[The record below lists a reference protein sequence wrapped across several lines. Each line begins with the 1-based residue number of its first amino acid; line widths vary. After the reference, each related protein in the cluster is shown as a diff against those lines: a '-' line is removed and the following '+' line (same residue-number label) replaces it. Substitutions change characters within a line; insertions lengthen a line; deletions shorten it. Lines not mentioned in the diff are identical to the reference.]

1 MPAITRNMKRAN
13 QVVAQAPPSII
24 NPESLSYFERYED
37 DMFNNI
43 KSLVI
48 GCEVAKGKTEKMIAA
63 VKVYDLLNENL
74 DNLLRYNPK
83 KWIGFAA
90 TCYNKTSEFEIQRF
104 KNLYSDVDK
113 NLVEYHINTY
123 MKTRKFIAAYLKNV
137 RNTNPSLLN
146 MHYENIV
153 EAFKNI
159 EDIETED
166 KMRREAK
173 VFFRPRRNI
182 TVVNYTGMDT
192 IDQDSE
198 HDSDYFPED
207 DDEDEEDE
215 EDHEELYDHEEEDK
229 GLLDKKLQHVTFRQR
244 RTAHRVDYTG
254 MDMNEE
260 DEGSVYLCET
270 KWKDRVPTH
279 RWVKYPASQANEM
292 GDEDWC
298 EEY

>member
-24 NPESLSYFERYED
+24 NPETLSYFERYED

-43 KSLVI
+43 KNLVI
-48 GCEVAKGKTEKMIAA
+48 GCEVAKGKTEQMIAA

-74 DNLLRYNPK
+74 GNLLRYNPK

-113 NLVEYHINTY
+113 NLVEIHIKTY

-146 MHYENIV
+146 KHYEKIA

-159 EDIETED
+159 EDIETEE

-173 VFFRPRRNI
+173 VFFRPRRN
-182 TVVNYTGMDT
+182 V
-192 IDQDSE
+192 
-198 HDSDYFPED
+198 P
-207 DDEDEEDE
+207 
-215 EDHEELYDHEEEDK
+215 
-229 GLLDKKLQHVTFRQR
+229 
-244 RTAHRVDYTG
+244 RVDYSG
-254 MDMNEE
+254 MDMTEE
-260 DEGSVYLCET
+260 DEGSVYVCET

-279 RWVKYPASQANEM
+279 RWVKYPVHKANELDD
-292 GDEDWC
+292 DEWC
-298 EEY
+298 EEN